1 MAANPAM
8 AWLRRTQSGTDGL
21 INGAQVSSRNGSNF
35 GFCVSAAH
43 GRSFADAAFDQNEK
57 RKKKLNKKNTK
68 IESLYLETFLNKH
81 GPNKQASG
89 EWDEVNDQVFDF
101 PSCSE
106 IRNPVF
112 CTSQSGC

>member
-57 RKKKLNKKNTK
+57 R
-68 IESLYLETFLNKH
+68 
-81 GPNKQASG
+81 
-89 EWDEVNDQVFDF
+89 
-101 PSCSE
+101 
-106 IRNPVF
+106 
-112 CTSQSGC
+112 